1 MLCVKLRRQTRAG
14 PGHRRQGPGRARP
27 DTRRAAIRSHPRH
40 RARPRRILTTW
51 GAYVTEL
58 APRTVP
64 ILALA
69 RDAAASDPEIVAS
82 LGGPLAPARR
92 PAREVARISAASS
105 VKARGRWCMP
115 VSLVA
120 RLSRSRPPPQG
131 RHLRARRTRSAAP
144 ALGPLSAPKD
154 SAPARMTGIAGRIQ
168 DVQAGSGGLFSS
180 SFNARGA
187 TVRPYDRL

>member
-64 ILALA
+64 TLALA

-105 VKARGRWCMP
+105 VKAR
-115 VSLVA
+115 
-120 RLSRSRPPPQG
+120 G